1 MAEAILFY
9 IVGPSGSGKDSL
21 LRYARAHL
29 AGDPGVVFAHRYITR
44 PVEID
49 GENHIAL
56 TRDEFDARL
65 GAGLF
70 AMHWESHGLR
80 YGIGQEIH
88 LWLAR
93 GCHVVVNGS
102 RAYLQQAR
110 DHYPQLTAVWVEV
123 SADILEAR
131 LRARG
136 RENAAQIAARVARA
150 AQFRPDGDDVYVVR
164 NDGALEQGG
173 KQLLALIDAK
183 RGATPCA

>member
-1 MAEAILFY
+1 MTDGTLFY
-9 IVGPSGSGKDSL
+9 VVGPSGSGKDSL

-29 AGDPGVVFAHRYITR
+29 AGDPEVVFAHRYITR
-44 PVEID
+44 PVELH
-49 GENHIAL
+49 GENHVTL
-56 TRDEFDARL
+56 TEAEFDARL

-80 YGIGQEIH
+80 YGIGLEIH

-110 DHYPQLTAVWVEV
+110 NRYPELAAVWVEV
-123 SADILEAR
+123 SADVLEAR

-136 RENAAQIAARVARA
+136 GRMPRRSSRGWRGRRNSGRMATTHMWSATTAPWNRAEN
-150 AQFRPDGDDVYVVR
+150 
-164 NDGALEQGG
+164 NCL
-173 KQLLALIDAK
+173 
-183 RGATPCA
+183 T

>member
-1 MAEAILFY
+1 MAEGTLFY
-9 IVGPSGSGKDSL
+9 VVGPSGSGKDSL
-21 LRYARAHL
+21 LRYAREHL

-44 PVEID
+44 PVEVD

-56 TRDEFDARL
+56 TQDEFEARL
-65 GAGLF
+65 CADLF

-80 YGIGQEIH
+80 YGIGREIH

-93 GCHVVVNGS
+93 GCHVMMNGS

-110 DHYPQLTAVWVEV
+110 DCYPGLTTVWVEV
-123 SADILEAR
+123 SADIQAAR

-150 AQFRPDGDDVYVVR
+150 EQFLPSDNGVHVIR
-164 NDGALEQGG
+164 NDGPLEQGG
-173 KQLLALIDAK
+173 EQLLALI
-183 RGATPCA
+183 GARRRVTSCV